1 MRRAALDW
9 REVYYTTEDEK
20 KNLVTGLKDSQFQLG
35 MPNIKYLILRSKKDE
50 SVTLCIKVDHG
61 SYDGMLQRIFDEQFR
76 ALARGDTTLPK
87 IEPFRNFIDWVHT
100 ADRAGDLAFWK
111 AELAGYTPPSDAA
124 FPRAPVS
131 DRLQF
136 VNLAAEV
143 DAIADRF
150 GVTPSTVFQAAYA
163 LTVGRLTRTDDVLVN
178 NLITGRNAGVD
189 DPQLVNGTCAN
200 FLPFRTRLGGGAGS
214 SAADFFRETQRAFWD
229 STEHGSVGLVDIYG
243 ALGKDRGTHAAKMLF
258 CFQPFEPPAAR
269 APGEVDHM
277 RWLVMAQSKVMMTV
291 NYVLMVEVQKTSA
304 KKYRLKMQ
312 WDSRALSDEN
322 IGFVVEMFNSLFGKL
337 EEGSDIGLESLL
349 HG

>member
-1 MRRAALDW
+1 
-9 REVYYTTEDEK
+9 
-20 KNLVTGLKDSQFQLG
+20 

-61 SYDGMLQRIFDEQFR
+61 SYDGTLLRIFDEQFR
-76 ALARGDTTLPK
+76 ALARGDDVLPK
-87 IEPFRNFIDWVHT
+87 IEPFRNFIDWVHA
-100 ADRAGDLAFWK
+100 ADRDGDLAFWK
-111 AELAGYTPPSDAA
+111 AELAGYAPPADPA

-136 VNLAAEV
+136 VNLAADV

-163 LTVGRLTRTDDVLVN
+163 LAVGRLTRTDDVLVD

-200 FLPFRTRLGGGAGS
+200 FLPFRTRLLGGVGGAAAGSS
-214 SAADFFRETQRAFWD
+214 SAADFFRDTQRAFWE
-229 STEHGSVGLVDIYG
+229 STEHGSVGLGDIYH
-243 ALGKDRGTHAAKMLF
+243 ALGKDRGAHAAKMLF
-258 CFQPFEPPAAR
+258 CFQPFEPPAAGAR
-269 APGEVDHM
+269 AEVNHM
-277 RWLVMAQSKVMMTV
+277 RWLVMAQSKVMMTI

-322 IGFVVEMFNSLFGKL
+322 IGLVVEMFNSLFGKL
-337 EEGSDIGLESLL
+337 EQGSDISLESLL